1 VIGYGINASRGGDTV
16 PGVFSL
22 MRNPPARLTVA
33 CGLIALL
40 MTLTVGLNAVERG
53 LGSLLGCGDGPA
65 VAYFSR
71 CGPGTYDLAVLGYRW
86 HASLV
91 LPVGR
96 ISAAGRTIHL
106 TGPGPGGAYALTIN
120 AAPTALRPGDID
132 RAWTVVRARVMR
144 ALDGAGE
151 VVRRLVRLVKS

>member
-1 VIGYGINASRGGDTV
+1 
-16 PGVFSL
+16 

-33 CGLIALL
+33 CGLVALL

-53 LGSLLGCGDGPA
+53 LGSLLGCGDGPS

-71 CGPGTYDLAVLGYRW
+71 CGPGTYDLAVLGHRW
-86 HASLV
+86 RASLV

-96 ISAAGRTIHL
+96 ISAAGRTIRL
-106 TGPGPGGAYALTIN
+106 TGPSLDDAYALTIN
-120 AAPTALRPGDID
+120 AAPTALKPGDID
-132 RAWTVVRARVMR
+132 RAWTVVRARVLR
-144 ALDGAGE
+144 ALGGAGE